1 MRRFNLASLVQLVE
15 RRSPKPD
22 VEGSSPSGRD
32 FKKGNKMANSQKK
45 QNNFKEDFIT
55 YFKGVKSEWGKVTWP
70 EKKQIVAETLIVV
83 FVVSAFTIV
92 VYLMDIIFKG
102 LLGLIAK

>member
-1 MRRFNLASLVQLVE
+1 
-15 RRSPKPD
+15 
-22 VEGSSPSGRD
+22 
-32 FKKGNKMANSQKK
+32 MANAKTKNQEKTS
-45 QNNFKEDFIT
+45 FKDGLIT

-70 EKKQIVAETLIVV
+70 EKNQIIFETGIVIFVVVV
-83 FVVSAFTIV
+83 FTVV

>member
-1 MRRFNLASLVQLVE
+1 
-15 RRSPKPD
+15 
-22 VEGSSPSGRD
+22 
-32 FKKGNKMANSQKK
+32 MANSQKK
-45 QNNFKEDFIT
+45 QNNFKEDFIA
-55 YFKGVKSEWGKVTWP
+55 YFKGVKSEWGKITWP